1 MQQENFNDLF
11 AFAAVATDRSFTKAA
26 AKIGVSPSAL
36 SHTIRNLEARLGL
49 RLLTRTTRSVSP
61 TEAGERLLST
71 VKPRFDE
78 ISAELAVLTEERE
91 KPMGTVRITVSEH
104 PALAILGP
112 ALNKLLRQY
121 PGINVEIN
129 VDAGMT
135 NIVAERYDIGVRL
148 GDKVA
153 KDMIA
158 VRISPD
164 LRWVVVGS
172 PSYFARHP
180 RPETPQDLLG
190 HNCINIRFPTHG
202 ELFAWD
208 FEKEGREVKVRVQGQ
223 LTFNNLALRLDA
235 VKSGL
240 GLAYLPEDQVAA
252 LIDDGSLIQVL
263 DDWSQPCSGYHLYY
277 PNRRHASMAFS
288 LVVDALRYPSD
299 QAVIPSNI
307 EVTHEDTYSNSA
319 VTFTARN

>member
-11 AFAAVATDRSFTKAA
+11 AFAAVATDRTFTKAA

-91 KPMGTVRITVSEH
+91 KPMGTVRISVSEH

-112 ALNKLLRQY
+112 ALNTLLPQY

-158 VRISPD
+158 VRIGPD

-208 FEKEGREVKVRVQGQ
+208 FEKDGREVKVRVQGQ

-240 GLAYLPEDQVAA
+240 GLAYLPEDQVTA

-288 LVVDALRYPSD
+288 LVVEALRYPSD
-299 QAVIPSNI
+299 QGVIPSNI
-307 EVTHEDTYSNSA
+307 EVPHEDTYSNSA

>member
-26 AKIGVSPSAL
+26 AKLGVSPSAL

-112 ALNKLLRQY
+112 ALNKLLPQY

-129 VDAGMT
+129 VDSGMT

-164 LRWVVVGS
+164 LRWVVVGA

-240 GLAYLPEDQVAA
+240 GLAYLPEDQVKA

-263 DDWSQPCSGYHLYY
+263 DDWSQLCSGYHLYY

-288 LVVDALRYPSD
+288 LVVEALRYASD

-307 EVTHEDTYSNSA
+307 EVPDEDTCSNSA